1 MLAAVCCC
9 AVLFLLV
16 LFALRSLEE
25 KDARSSFERAANER
39 FDELQ
44 GDLDLSVSKVQA
56 VSAFCA
62 LAYPPTREAFE
73 SFAAPLI
80 AGHDAGI
87 KALEWVPRVPLAQR
101 KAVEAGARAT
111 GYRDFV
117 IRERAADGSMIPA
130 GERSEYYPVL
140 WMQPRTGNER
150 ALGFDLGSNAERREA
165 LNRAAETGAPTAT
178 QRIILV
184 AQDSAGQYATVIF
197 HPVYRSRGSKGREL
211 LGFALGALRLADVV
225 ERHGANSGVDLA
237 IDDLDVTPREQRLYR
252 SASQTAHTAS
262 DFAQYR
268 TILVAGRHW
277 RLAASPVP
285 GKFPI
290 IHTYSTLG
298 FGLALIFAFLTA
310 MYLGDSLRRRI
321 KVEEEVEERT
331 QELHAALTSLAV
343 ANRGLEESEG
353 RYRLLVDESPAAIVV
368 EREGKIVLVNRAAL
382 DLFGFN
388 GVPESEPRSLLEFV
402 APERSADAE
411 GVIQA
416 LYARD
421 CQVPLRETRLLRRD
435 GSVMDSEIAA
445 SSYLHEG
452 SRSVQVLVRDIS
464 QRKHDEAEKA
474 RLFRAIEQAAE
485 SIVIT
490 DKNAKIVFVNP
501 AFERVSGYTR
511 EEAIGLNPR
520 VLKSGHQPP
529 EFYTS
534 MWQKLAAG
542 ESWTGRFINC
552 AKDGR
557 LYTEEATIS
566 PVVNREGELI
576 NYVAVKRDVTAENAL
591 HEQLHQSQK
600 MDAVG
605 RLAGGVA
612 HDFNNMLMVIN
623 SYAELLAA
631 DLGEQDPRYV
641 YTTKILRAAERSAA
655 LTRQLLTF
663 SRKQVFSPVVLDCNA
678 ILAETCSMVRR
689 LIAENIELK
698 CDLIPDLWSTKADP
712 DQFVQVILNLCLN
725 ARDAMPHGG
734 TLTLSTR
741 NHPMGDGYVEIAIA
755 DTGIG
760 IPLDLQEKLF
770 EPFFTTK
777 GVEKGTGL
785 GLSIVYGSVQQSGG
799 YIIVESL
806 PGFGAT
812 FRVFLPRST
821 EQLVAER
828 KQVHKT
834 VPSEPAL
841 VLLVEDEEA
850 LRVAI
855 AEHLRSNGCRV
866 IGASNGVEALKLLSE
881 NPGVAILITDL
892 IMPRMGGR
900 ELVRLATE
908 RKPDLRVMVL
918 SGYANES
925 FSPADCNGC
934 PSAFLMKPFSLGAM
948 MARLSE
954 LRNSQRSTIAPP
966 AHEN

>member
-1 MLAAVCCC
+1 
-9 AVLFLLV
+9 
-16 LFALRSLEE
+16 
-25 KDARSSFERAANER
+25 
-39 FDELQ
+39 
-44 GDLDLSVSKVQA
+44 
-56 VSAFCA
+56 
-62 LAYPPTREAFE
+62 
-73 SFAAPLI
+73 
-80 AGHDAGI
+80 
-87 KALEWVPRVPLAQR
+87 
-101 KAVEAGARAT
+101 
-111 GYRDFV
+111 
-117 IRERAADGSMIPA
+117 
-130 GERSEYYPVL
+130 
-140 WMQPRTGNER
+140 
-150 ALGFDLGSNAERREA
+150 
-165 LNRAAETGAPTAT
+165 
-178 QRIILV
+178 
-184 AQDSAGQYATVIF
+184 
-197 HPVYRSRGSKGREL
+197 
-211 LGFALGALRLADVV
+211 
-225 ERHGANSGVDLA
+225 
-237 IDDLDVTPREQRLYR
+237 
-252 SASQTAHTAS
+252 
-262 DFAQYR
+262 
-268 TILVAGRHW
+268 
-277 RLAASPVP
+277 
-285 GKFPI
+285 
-290 IHTYSTLG
+290 
-298 FGLALIFAFLTA
+298 
-310 MYLGDSLRRRI
+310 
-321 KVEEEVEERT
+321 
-331 QELHAALTSLAV
+331 
-343 ANRGLEESEG
+343 
-353 RYRLLVDESPAAIVV
+353 VV

-474 RLFRAIEQAAE
+474 RMFRAIEQAAE

-542 ESWTGRFINC
+542 ESWTGRFINR

-591 HEQLHQSQK
+591 QEQLHQSQK

-698 CDLIPDLWSTKADP
+698 YDLSPDLWSTKADP
-712 DQFVQVILNLCLN
+712 DQLVQVILNLCLN

-741 NHPMGDGYVEIAIA
+741 NYLAGDGYVEIAIA

-799 YIIVESL
+799 YITVESL

-812 FRVFLPRST
+812 FHVYLPRST
-821 EQLVAER
+821 EQLIAER
-828 KQVHKT
+828 KKVLKT

-866 IGASNGVEALKLLSE
+866 IGASDGVEALKLLSE

-900 ELVRLATE
+900 ELVRLATKNRPE
-908 RKPDLRVMVL
+908 LRVMVL

-925 FSPADCNGC
+925 FSSADCNGC